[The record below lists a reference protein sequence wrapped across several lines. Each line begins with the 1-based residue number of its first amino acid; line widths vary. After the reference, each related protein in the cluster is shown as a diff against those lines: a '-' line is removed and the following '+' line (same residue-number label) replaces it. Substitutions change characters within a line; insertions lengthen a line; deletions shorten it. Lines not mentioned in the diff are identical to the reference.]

1 MASDDAE
8 TVARLARAAGMGVAV
23 SESLTSGA
31 LATALGAAP
40 QASEWFRGGIVAYA
54 ASVKHE
60 LLDVPPGPVVCADAV
75 VAMALSTGELLD
87 ADIVVAVSGVG
98 GPDPQDDLPPGTVC
112 FALAT
117 PWRVETDEQH
127 FEGDPPAVLRQ
138 TVDHAVAMLARAL
151 ADTATEGQTTGTES
165 ALPWAGI
172 VRGSQQGTD

>member
-8 TVARLARAAGMGVAV
+8 TVAQLALEAGMGVAV

-31 LATALGAAP
+31 LASALGAAP
-40 QASEWFRGGIVAYA
+40 RASEWFRGGIVAYA

-60 LLDVPPGPVVCADAV
+60 LLDVPPGPVVCTEAV

-87 ADIVVAVSGVG
+87 ADIVLAVSGVG
-98 GPDPQDDLPPGTVC
+98 GPEPQDDRPPGTVC

-127 FEGDPPAVLRQ
+127 FEGDPPAVLAR
-138 TVDHAVAMLARAL
+138 TVDHAVAMLVRAL
-151 ADTATEGQTTGTES
+151 QDTAGEEQPTGTES
-165 ALPWAGI
+165 AVPWGGVGRARSPIG
-172 VRGSQQGTD
+172 D

>member
-8 TVARLARAAGMGVAV
+8 TVARLALSAGLGVAV

-31 LATALGAAP
+31 LASALGAAS
-40 QASEWFRGGIVAYA
+40 QASDWFRGGIVAYA

-60 LLDVPPGPVVCADAV
+60 LLDVPPGPVVCAEAV
-75 VAMALSTGELLD
+75 AAMALSTGELLD

-98 GPDPQDDLPPGTVC
+98 GPEPQDDRPPGTVC

-127 FEGDPPAVLRQ
+127 FEGDPPAVLAR

-151 ADTATEGQTTGTES
+151 QDTAAQEEPVPTST
-165 ALPWAGI
+165 
-172 VRGSQQGTD
+172 VR